1 MKIHMGFHSWPISK
15 GQVAASLGNYD
26 GVHVGHQAI
35 LKGVVTAA
43 RDLSIPSVAITFDPV
58 PRKVLAP
65 ESAPPLIQTLEQR
78 LSKLASLDLDHT
90 IVVAF
95 DQQFAQKSPEDFV
108 HDFLVDTLGIRCFVV
123 GEHFSFG
130 HQKRGNIELL
140 HAMGRR
146 YGFAVEA
153 VPEVRAGE
161 RRVSSTLVRECILL
175 GDMEAA
181 STYLGSPVSLTG
193 TVVEGEKLGARLGI
207 PTANLNPENEIQ
219 PANGVYV
226 TRVIVESQ
234 PYRSVTNV
242 GIRPTVGGKKWT
254 VESHLLQFSGDLY
267 RKKIELQ
274 FLKRIREEI
283 RFASVDDLKSQI
295 YNDIESTRRY
305 FGD

>member
-1 MKIHMGFHSWPISK
+1 MRVHQGFDSWPYPK
-15 GQVAASLGNYD
+15 GQVVASLGNYD

-35 LKGVVTAA
+35 LKRVMAA
-43 RDLSIPSVAITFDPV
+43 SCELSIPSVAVTFDPV

-65 ESAPPLIQTLEQR
+65 QSAPPLIQTLEQR
-78 LSKLASLDLDHT
+78 LHKLGSLNLDHT
-90 IVVAF
+90 IIVTF
-95 DQQFAQKSPEDFV
+95 NHQFAKNSPEDFV
-108 HDFLVDTLGIRCFVV
+108 RNLLVNTLGIRCFVV

-140 HAMGRR
+140 RAMGRH
-146 YGFAVEA
+146 YDFSVDAI
-153 VPEVRAGE
+153 PEVRAGE
-161 RRVSSTLVRECILL
+161 RRISSTLVRECILS
-175 GDMEAA
+175 GEMEATN
-181 STYLGSPVSLTG
+181 TYLGSPFSLAG

-226 TRVIVESQ
+226 TRMIVESQ
-234 PYRSVTNV
+234 LYGSVTNV
-242 GIRPTVGGKKWT
+242 GIRPTVGGRKWT

-267 RKKIELQ
+267 GKKIELQ

-295 YNDIESTRRY
+295 HKDIESARQY
-305 FGD
+305 LSL

>member
-1 MKIHMGFHSWPISK
+1 MKVHLGFHSWPFSK
-15 GQVAASLGNYD
+15 GKVVASLGNYD

-35 LKGVVTAA
+35 LKRVVTAA
-43 RDLSIPSVAITFDPV
+43 RELSIPSVAVTFDPV

-65 ESAPPLIQTLEQR
+65 QAAPPLIQTLEQR
-78 LSKLASLDLDHT
+78 LRKLESLDLDHT

-108 HDFLVDTLGIRCFVV
+108 REYLVDTLGIRCFVV

-140 HAMGRR
+140 RAMGRQ
-146 YGFAVEA
+146 YDFSVEA
-153 VPEVRAGE
+153 IPEVRAGD
-161 RRVSSTLVRECILL
+161 RRVSSTLVRECILA

-181 STYLGSPVSLTG
+181 NAYLGSPFSLEG
-193 TVVEGEKLGARLGI
+193 TIVEGEKLGARLGI

-226 TRVIVESQ
+226 TQVRVESQ
-234 PYRSVTNV
+234 LYGSVTNV

-254 VESHLLQFSGDLY
+254 VESHLFQFSGDLY
-267 RKKIELQ
+267 GKRIELQ

-283 RFASVDDLKSQI
+283 RFASVENLKSQI
-295 YNDIESTRRY
+295 HKDIEVARHY
-305 FGD
+305 LGV

>member
-1 MKIHMGFHSWPISK
+1 MRVHQGFDSWPYSK
-15 GQVAASLGNYD
+15 GQVVASLGNYD

-35 LKGVVTAA
+35 LKRVVAVA
-43 RDLSIPSVAITFDPV
+43 RELSIPSVAVTFDPV

-65 ESAPPLIQTLEQR
+65 QSAPPLIQTLEQR
-78 LSKLASLDLDHT
+78 LRKLESLNVDHT

-95 DQQFAQKSPEDFV
+95 NHQFAKNSPEDFV
-108 HDFLVDTLGIRCFVV
+108 HNLLVNTLGIRCFVV

-130 HQKRGNIELL
+130 HQKRGNIGLL
-140 HAMGRR
+140 REMGRH
-146 YGFAVEA
+146 YNFSVEA
-153 VPEVRAGE
+153 IPEVRAGE
-161 RRVSSTLVRECILL
+161 RRVSSTLVRECIRS

-181 STYLGSPVSLTG
+181 NTYLGSPFSLAG

-207 PTANLNPENEIQ
+207 PTANLSPENEIQ

-226 TRVIVESQ
+226 TRTIVESQ
-234 PYRSVTNV
+234 LYGSVTNV

-267 RKKIELQ
+267 GKKIELQ

-295 YNDIESTRRY
+295 HKDIESARHY
-305 FGD
+305 FGA